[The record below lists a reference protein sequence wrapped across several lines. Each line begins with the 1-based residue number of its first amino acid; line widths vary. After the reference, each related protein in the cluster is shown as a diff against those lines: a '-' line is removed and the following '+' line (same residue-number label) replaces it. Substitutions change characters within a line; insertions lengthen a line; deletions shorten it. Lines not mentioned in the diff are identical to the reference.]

1 MTIVISALPHYSL
14 FCLNNYLLFTFE
26 FYNMS
31 RKVTILGAG
40 LVGSLLAI
48 ILRKRGYQVSIYERR
63 PDMRSAHISAGK
75 SINLAMSTRGWNAL
89 ELAGLKS
96 EMEALAIPMYGR
108 YLHQPDGQT
117 AFQPYSKNNEAI
129 YSVSRGE
136 LNKKL
141 MTLAEKEG
149 VNIHFEHRCNQV
161 HVENNHVHFH
171 HDHKEKIVEADL
183 LFGADGAFS
192 ALRESYTH
200 MNRVNCEQMY
210 LEYGYKELCILPG
223 KHGEWLMEKNAL
235 HIWPRGKYMMIALPN
250 TDGTFTCT
258 LFMPF
263 EGEVSF
269 EKLKTQDDVTALF
282 DKQFADA
289 KTLMPGLLDD
299 FFTNPTSSLITT
311 HIFPWHY
318 ADKSALIGDAAH
330 AIVPFYGQGMNA
342 GFEDVSVLSGLLDKY
357 TLPPSAPSL
366 EKREG
371 VNWDV
376 ILKEYERRRKPNGD
390 AVAQLA
396 LNNFTEMRDKVA
408 DPMFLERKKIEK
420 ELGKRYPDQFVSVYE
435 MVSFSHTPY
444 NTAMQCIQAQDKLLQ
459 RIMNEGDF
467 FANVEQAAFCD
478 NLGKWVTEYYNAVQ
492 KLDFG
497 NEA

>member
-1 MTIVISALPHYSL
+1 M
-14 FCLNNYLLFTFE
+14 
-26 FYNMS
+26 
-31 RKVTILGAG
+31 RQVTILGAG

-48 ILRKRGYQVSIYERR
+48 ILRKRGYEVTLYERR
-63 PDMRSAHISAGK
+63 PDMRSASISAGK
-75 SINLAMSTRGWNAL
+75 SINLATSHRGWKAL
-89 ELAGLKS
+89 ELAGLKQ

-108 YLHQPDGQT
+108 FLHQADGNT

-141 MTLAEKEG
+141 MTLAEQHG
-149 VNIHFEHRCNQV
+149 VKIFFEHKCTHVDIPANRLHFELPGK
-161 HVENNHVHFH
+161 VEKTVQ
-171 HDHKEKIVEADL
+171 ADL

-192 ALRESYTH
+192 ALRDSYTH
-200 MNRVNCEQMY
+200 LSRVNCDQNY

-223 KHGEWLMEKNAL
+223 KNNEWLMEKNAL
-235 HIWPRGKYMMIALPN
+235 HIWPRGNYMLIALPN

-269 EKLKTQDDVTALF
+269 AKLKTEEDVTAFF

-289 KTLMPGLLDD
+289 KALMPGLLDD
-299 FFTNPTSSLITT
+299 FFTNPTSALVTM
-311 HIFPWHY
+311 HINKWHY
-318 ADKSALIGDAAH
+318 QDKSALIGDAAH

-342 GFEDVSVLSGLLDKY
+342 GFEDCTVLSGLMEKASPRPSPKEREVLSKEIADDLDW
-357 TLPPSAPSL
+357 
-366 EKREG
+366 G
-371 VNWDV
+371 W
-376 ILKEYERRRKPNGD
+376 ILKEYERLRKPDGD
-390 AVAQLA
+390 AVADLA
-396 LNNFTEMRDKVA
+396 LNNFIEMRDKVA
-408 DPMFLERKKIEK
+408 DPKFLERKKIEK

-444 NTAMQCIQAQDKLLQ
+444 STAIQCVQAQDKLLK
-459 RIMNEGDF
+459 RIMDAGDF
-467 FANVEQAAFCD
+467 FMNMEKGSFG
-478 NLGKWVTEYYNAVQ
+478 NTLGTWITEYHNEVQ
-492 KLDFG
+492 QLDFG

>member
-1 MTIVISALPHYSL
+1 
-14 FCLNNYLLFTFE
+14 
-26 FYNMS
+26 MS

-48 ILRKRGYQVSIYERR
+48 ILRKRGHEVALYERR
-63 PDMRSAHISAGK
+63 PDMRSASIAAGK
-75 SINLAMSTRGWNAL
+75 SINLAMSARGWKAL
-89 ELAGLKS
+89 ELAGLKTD
-96 EMEALAIPMYGR
+96 MESLAIPMYGR
-108 YLHQPDGQT
+108 YLHMANGET

-129 YSVSRGE
+129 YSISRGE

-149 VNIHFEHRCNQV
+149 VNIHFEHRCTQV
-161 HVENNHVHFH
+161 EVADNRLHFVH
-171 HDHKEKIVEADL
+171 KGTEKIVEADL

-192 ALRESYTH
+192 ALRDSYTR
-200 MNRVNCEQMY
+200 MDRVNSSQMY
-210 LEYGYKELCILPG
+210 LEYGYKELAIVPG
-223 KHGEWLMEKNAL
+223 NNGEWMMEKNAL

-258 LFMPF
+258 MFMPF
-263 EGEVSF
+263 EGDMSF
-269 EKLKTQDDVTALF
+269 AKLKTREDVTALF

-289 KTLMPGLLDD
+289 KALMPGLLDD

-311 HIFPWHY
+311 HVFPWHY
-318 ADKSALIGDAAH
+318 KNKSALIGDAAH

-342 GFEDVSVLSGLLDKY
+342 GFEDCTILSSLLNKHNDDWN
-357 TLPPSAPSL
+357 L
-366 EKREG
+366 
-371 VNWDV
+371 
-376 ILKEYERRRKPNGD
+376 ILKEYEAQRKPNGD

-396 LNNFTEMRDKVA
+396 LTNFTEMRDKVA

-444 NTAMQCIQAQDKLLQ
+444 HTAIQCIQAQDKLLE
-459 RIMNEGDF
+459 RIMGEGDF
-467 FANVEQAAFCD
+467 FTNTDDSGFGD
-478 NLGKWVTEYYNAVQ
+478 KLGNWVTEYHNAVRQ
-492 KLDFG
+492 FDFG